1 MAARTLSELSG
12 PSGLPLAGNLF
23 QLDLQRLHQQLNH
36 WADEFGGN
44 YIFKIGPKPVLV
56 TSEPEAI
63 QSALRQRP
71 NLFRRLSSIEPVFNE
86 MGINGVFS
94 AEGDDWKRQRR
105 LTAHALD
112 ANHLRQFFPTLIK
125 VTERLRQRWKR
136 AATAQSDVDVQQD
149 LMRYTVDITTN
160 LVFGY
165 DMNTLEK
172 EGDIIQEHLE
182 KIFPAINR
190 RVNAPFAYWRYF
202 KLPTDRE
209 LEKSLAAVRETI
221 QGFVNDARAR
231 LAKNPD
237 LAAHPTNLME
247 AMLSARDEGNAA
259 FSDEEIQ
266 GNAITMLLGGEDTT
280 ANTLAWLQLFMIEH
294 PAAQASMQAE
304 ALEVVGPSGMP
315 QTVADAERLRYI
327 EAAVNETMRLKPVAP
342 LLFLETIEDTEL
354 AGVAVPKQTAVFLNL
369 MRPGQQD
376 SHFGAAKEFRPERW
390 LQPQAQTGCPHDP
403 KAVYAFGGGARACPG
418 RHLAMLE
425 MKMVMSMFSSTF
437 QVERA
442 PNPVP
447 VEEVFSFSM
456 MPKNLNVRFK
466 VCRPTTAT
474 PSPSFPGSNH

>member
-1 MAARTLSELSG
+1 MAARMLSELPG
-12 PSGLPLAGNLF
+12 PGGLPLAGNLF
-23 QLDLQRLHQQLNH
+23 QIDLQRLHQQLNA
-36 WADEFGGN
+36 WADEFGAH
-44 YIFKIGPKPVLV
+44 YVFRIGPKPVLV
-56 TSEPEAI
+56 TSDPEAI

-71 NLFRRLSSIEPVFNE
+71 NLFRRLSTIEPVFNE

-94 AEGDDWKRQRR
+94 AEGEDWKRQRR

-136 AATAQSDVDVQQD
+136 AASDQADVDVQQD
-149 LMRYTVDITTN
+149 LMRYTVDVTTN

-172 EGDIIQEHLE
+172 EGDIIQDHLE
-182 KIFPAINR
+182 KIFPAVNR

-202 KLPTDRE
+202 KLPTDRD
-209 LEKSLAAVRETI
+209 LEKSLAAIRTTI
-221 QGFVNDARAR
+221 KRFVNDARAR
-231 LAKNPD
+231 LAQNPD

-280 ANTLAWLQLFMIEH
+280 ANTLAWLTMFMIEH
-294 PAAQASMQAE
+294 PEAQACMRAE
-304 ALEVVGPSGMP
+304 ALEVVGPSGMLQNVP
-315 QTVADAERLRYI
+315 DAERLRYI
-327 EAAVNETMRLKPVAP
+327 DAAVNETMRLKPVAP
-342 LLFLETIEDTEL
+342 LLFLETINDTEL
-354 AGVAVPKQTAVFLNL
+354 AGVSVPRQTAVFLVL
-369 MRPGQQD
+369 MHPGQQD

-390 LQPQAQTGCPHDP
+390 TQAEPQTGCPHDA
-403 KAVYAFGGGARACPG
+403 KGVYAFGGGARACPG
-418 RHLAMLE
+418 RHLALLE

-442 PNPVP
+442 PNPLP

-456 MPKNLNVRFK
+456 MPKNLRVRFK
-466 VCRPTTAT
+466 LSPTPAT
-474 PSPSFPGSNH
+474 PLPSSRESNP